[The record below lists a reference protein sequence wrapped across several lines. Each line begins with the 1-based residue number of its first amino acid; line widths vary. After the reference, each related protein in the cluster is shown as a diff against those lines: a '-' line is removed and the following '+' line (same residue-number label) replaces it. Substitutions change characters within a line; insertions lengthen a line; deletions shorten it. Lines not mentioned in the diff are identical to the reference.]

1 MRTYQIHLIENEV
14 AEYYFGRERMFYD
27 LFAEYYQ
34 VSGKLKDIIRK
45 QIEYIT
51 KPIPVLHIHHLLG
64 QAFSKKKDVIKE
76 DKIYKYGGSDLYN
89 GVELF
94 IESKMLRLNAW
105 GNYDSESAFL
115 EVLRKYDGRLLA
127 IDLEHER
134 FGWLKPIKER
144 KFV

>member
-1 MRTYQIHLIENEV
+1 MRAYQIYLIEDEV
-14 AEYYFGRERMFYD
+14 AEYYYGRERMFFD
-27 LFAEYYQ
+27 LFLEYYE
-34 VSGKLKDIIRK
+34 VNGVLKQIIRK

-51 KPIPVLHIHHLLG
+51 KPIPILHIHHLLG
-64 QAFSKKKDVIKE
+64 QAFSKKKDFVHQNNFYRYIE
-76 DKIYKYGGSDLYN
+76 NDLFN

-94 IESKMLRLNAW
+94 VDDYMLRLNAW

-127 IDLEHER
+127 LDLENER